1 MKTVFITAI
10 ITSALT
16 VIITLG
22 LIIPAGDPYI
32 KIQLPEEYEYITK
45 EDNLKGYY
53 DTCGVLHIRFNNNK
67 IN

>member
-1 MKTVFITAI
+1 MKTTILTAL
-10 ITSALT
+10 ITSAIT
-16 VIITLG
+16 VILTLCF
-22 LIIPAGDPYI
+22 IIPAGDPYI
-32 KIQLPEEYEYITK
+32 KIELPEEYEYITK

>member
-1 MKTVFITAI
+1 MKVAFITAL
-10 ITSALT
+10 ITSAIT
-16 VIITLG
+16 VIITSC
-22 LIIPAGDPYI
+22 LIIPPGDPYL